1 MARPRLNP
9 AERRTRQINVRVTE
23 AEAAA
28 LAEQAGRAR
37 LTVAAYL
44 RRRGLRRPVRA
55 APERRLAAEDRR
67 ELNRIGVN
75 LNQMTR
81 LMHSGRAVHPGL
93 REAVERVAALVET
106 VLDEGGG

>member
-9 AERRTRQINVRVTE
+9 DQRRTRQINVRVTE

-44 RRRGLRRPVRA
+44 RRRGLRRRVRA
-55 APERRLAAEDRR
+55 VTERRLAAADRR

-81 LMHSGRAVHPGL
+81 LMHTGRAVHPGL
-93 REAVERVAALVET
+93 REAVERAAALVET
-106 VLDEGGG
+106 VLDEGGA